1 MAARAQLVAENIRPA
16 LQAGVT
22 IVCDRFL
29 LANVVYQGSAGGL
42 DIEDLWR
49 VGSVATAGCMPDV
62 TIVLDIDPA
71 VAAERIQRG
80 HDRLEKRG
88 VEYFRRVRNGFIE
101 QLPRCGGTTAV
112 IDSSADIASIHQQIV
127 AVVDQAIREDR

>member
-1 MAARAQLVAENIRPA
+1 
-16 LQAGVT
+16 
-22 IVCDRFL
+22 
-29 LANVVYQGSAGGL
+29 
-42 DIEDLWR
+42 
-49 VGSVATAGCMPDV
+49 MPDV